1 MAEEAGRTAPEAEEY
16 GQRIRV
22 IAGQEILFDGED
34 FLWDPRQ
41 WSEEVAEALAKEAGQ
56 TEMNKTQWMILRFLR
71 EYYFENGRAPLNRQI
86 KQGTGISLMEM
97 EALFPGGIK
106 YGARRLAGLPNP
118 KNCN

>member
-1 MAEEAGRTAPEAEEY
+1 MEAVGQTAQDKDPY
-16 GQRIRV
+16 NQKVRI
-22 IAGQEILFDGED
+22 IAGQEIFFDGEG
-34 FLWDPRQ
+34 FFWDPHQ
-41 WSEEVAEALAKEAGQ
+41 WSKEIAQALAKEAGL
-56 TEMNKTQWMILRFLR
+56 TELSETQWTILLFLR

-86 KQGTGISLMEM
+86 KQGTGISLMEI